1 MKVRVYFCRE
11 IDPQAILKGNKISEQ
26 VLNTIY
32 ELVWECEFKNILN
45 VGRVWLK
52 FREEERPFGIPV
64 KEKRS
69 HSKISAGDIIQ
80 ISNEVVIILLNGRL
94 AEIRYP
100 TFQYNERKY
109 PRTKREDR
117 IF

>member
-11 IDPQAILKGNKISEQ
+11 IDPQVILKGNKISGQ
-26 VLNTIY
+26 ALNTIY
-32 ELVWECEFKNILN
+32 ELVWECEFNNILN

-69 HSKISAGDIIQ
+69 HSRISAGDIIQ
-80 ISNEVVIILLNGRL
+80 ISNGFYMVIEVGARL
-94 AEIRYP
+94 IEV
-100 TFQYNERKY
+100 TL
-109 PRTKREDR
+109 
-117 IF
+117 